1 MVSDPRET
9 TEAPGR
15 DSNILRAAYD
25 GFLDLFVVSSSSG
38 ASLAYLDGIR
48 AVAVILVVVFH
59 VWALSGMPRFAMTT
73 PVTHRGHDVTVFLG
87 SGFVGVILFFVLSG
101 FLLSQHWLHAD
112 FQGRPRPSTH
122 VYFRRRLLRIVPGY
136 YACLFLTLLLLCPFL
151 IPPARIYSG
160 QGAFVLGAHL
170 LFLQYIFPSAN
181 SGSFNIHGHL
191 WTLTIEM
198 IFYLVLPFVVVC
210 FFRRRWMAAL
220 PLSALVSLTWLYLCQ
235 HSLGPLV
242 HLLETRSH
250 IDEAAAR
257 YFLSQQFP
265 AHYVSFAFGI
275 ALANLAYRYQSGWL
289 HHGMWRYLTAR
300 WMGIG
305 SFLVGGLIVAYTMNT
320 IVYPGPLPTY
330 YFWEPS
336 VSIGFS
342 LMIGGVIVGG
352 RALQAPFGFL
362 PLRFIGLVGY
372 SAYLWHMPL
381 IYLINKFPTVAA
393 LPPASRFSHVLLY
406 TTIALTL
413 VSGFMFLAVEKP
425 FLLRG
430 RRQSAA
436 RETIPA
442 RPTVREH
449 AMAQQVA
456 TAASAADG

>member
-1 MVSDPRET
+1 
-9 TEAPGR
+9 
-15 DSNILRAAYD
+15 
-25 GFLDLFVVSSSSG
+25 
-38 ASLAYLDGIR
+38 
-48 AVAVILVVVFH
+48 
-59 VWALSGMPRFAMTT
+59 
-73 PVTHRGHDVTVFLG
+73 
-87 SGFVGVILFFVLSG
+87 VILFFVLSG

-112 FQGRPRPSTH
+112 FQGRPRPSARL
-122 VYFRRRLLRIVPGY
+122 YLRRRLLRIVPAY

-170 LFLQYIFPSAN
+170 LFLQYIFPAAN

-198 IFYLVLPFVVVC
+198 IFYLVLPFVVVF
-210 FFRRRWMAAL
+210 FFRRRWMIAL
-220 PLSALVSLTWLYLCQ
+220 PLSALVSLIWLYLSK
-235 HSLGPLV
+235 HALGPLV
-242 HLLETRSH
+242 YLLETRSH
-250 IDEAAAR
+250 LDETAAR

-275 ALANLAYRYQSGWL
+275 ALANLAYQYQSGRL
-289 HHGMWRYLTAR
+289 RHRLWRVLATR

-305 SFLVGGLIVAYTMNT
+305 YFFVGCLIVVYTMNAFA
-320 IVYPGPLPTY
+320 YPGPLPSY
-330 YFWEPS
+330 YSWELS

-352 RALQAPFGFL
+352 RALQMPFGFL

-381 IYLINKFPTVAA
+381 IYLFNKFPTVAA
-393 LPPASRFSHVLLY
+393 LPPASRFYHVLLY
-406 TTIALTL
+406 TTIALML

-430 RRQSAA
+430 RRQGAA
-436 RETIPA
+436 REAATA
-442 RPTVREH
+442 RPTVREE
-449 AMAQQVA
+449 AMAHQVA
-456 TAASAADG
+456 TTALPAVNMTDG